1 MFQFDKK
8 LLDECIGKAVKWTK
22 DLVRMNSENPPG
34 HEIECA
40 HFCSDVLRDLGFEAT
55 VDKFEPGRAN
65 VVGFFGNKEHTVM
78 AFNGHLDVV
87 PAVGDWKR
95 PPFEAYTDSE
105 RIWGRGSADMKSGCA
120 AIMAACAYCV
130 KSGMDFSKNGIVV
143 TFVADEE
150 NVNKGS
156 IELSK
161 ANRLSADACIVAEPT
176 DLAICYGN
184 RGFTSFFVRTYGKAA
199 HSCDPSKGVNAI
211 YKMARVISNLE
222 DFSLKLNERTN
233 EQLGHVT
240 LNVGVIRGGV
250 STNSIPAE
258 CEIEVESRVFPGMDA
273 QTMKKEIQEAIGDDA
288 EVVVRSN
295 LLASLVPVDS
305 EIVQTASGIEEET
318 LGRKAVIKE
327 FSACSEA
334 SFFSV
339 GYGMPTILLGPG
351 DISVAHKPNEFVP
364 LSDIAS
370 AVKIYVQM
378 IDHYRKRDQ

>member
-130 KSGMDFSKNGIVV
+130 KSGMDLALRASSYAHSMPLIAITTVI
-143 TFVADEE
+143 T
-150 NVNKGS
+150 S
-156 IELSK
+156 IEK
-161 ANRLSADACIVAEPT
+161 KKQRLCKPKKHKN
-176 DLAICYGN
+176 LATQ
-184 RGFTSFFVRTYGKAA
+184 RLFF
-199 HSCDPSKGVNAI
+199 
-211 YKMARVISNLE
+211 LE
-222 DFSLKLNERTN
+222 HIITTN
-233 EQLGHVT
+233 
-240 LNVGVIRGGV
+240 
-250 STNSIPAE
+250 
-258 CEIEVESRVFPGMDA
+258 
-273 QTMKKEIQEAIGDDA
+273 
-288 EVVVRSN
+288 
-295 LLASLVPVDS
+295 
-305 EIVQTASGIEEET
+305 
-318 LGRKAVIKE
+318 
-327 FSACSEA
+327 
-334 SFFSV
+334 
-339 GYGMPTILLGPG
+339 
-351 DISVAHKPNEFVP
+351 
-364 LSDIAS
+364 
-370 AVKIYVQM
+370 
-378 IDHYRKRDQ
+378 